1 MSEQKIPPVQKAPV
15 QKAPVQA
22 ETGQAPNQPA
32 PNPPA
37 SSQSLFAQ
45 PVAGHHSRV
54 AVSAPGG
61 VPAGADGES
70 TRFPRPLT
78 FGRPIP
84 PNQPP
89 QSQASMGQPTMGQ
102 PMSGQPTPPLPAGAR
117 PAGPAATAAAPE
129 DVSGARFEGETA
141 GSTPF
146 AAITPAKVPAHEAIQ
161 GQPLQNKAM
170 QDKTGRKLPFLEKAI
185 DAALSL
191 GKSKRDKA
199 EGGSDGTGS
208 PGKPDS
214 DFRRI
219 ALTGYAIIIFT
230 FGVMGGWAALANID
244 AGVVAPGVISVESKR
259 QVVQHLEGGII
270 KEIKVRE
277 GQKVEEG
284 DLLFR
289 LEDTTALANRD
300 AVRNQVYA
308 GLALEA
314 RLVAERDD
322 APAIT
327 FPALLVDHPD
337 DPVVKRVIADETA
350 QFTDRRASITGQL
363 NIINGRVDQLK
374 AEIDGLD
381 RERKSAEQQLY
392 FINDE
397 LVGIRDLALKGLVPK
412 SRQSALEREKARLDG
427 VVGRNLADAAKA
439 QNNIGE
445 MNLQATQ
452 TRQKF
457 IEEVGAQL
465 LDIRQK
471 LGDMREKLN
480 VTEDVLR
487 RTEIRAP
494 RAGEAQNINQRIF
507 TVGAVVRPGDTLVEI
522 VPQDELVIEAR
533 VQVTDIDN
541 LRTETS
547 TEVRFPAFHS
557 RTTPLILGTLRNVS
571 RDRLVDEQTREP
583 YYLALISVADTDIPS
598 ELKGRL
604 RPGMP
609 AEIIF
614 NTGERT
620 VMSYLM
626 RPLTDAMSGAFRE
639 H

>member
-1 MSEQKIPPVQKAPV
+1 MTSQGA
-15 QKAPVQA
+15 AA
-22 ETGQAPNQPA
+22 TGQAA
-32 PNPPA
+32 G
-37 SSQSLFAQ
+37 AQ
-45 PVAGHHSRV
+45 PSGN
-54 AVSAPGG
+54 
-61 VPAGADGES
+61 
-70 TRFPRPLT
+70 RP
-78 FGRPIP
+78 
-84 PNQPP
+84 
-89 QSQASMGQPTMGQ
+89 
-102 PMSGQPTPPLPAGAR
+102 
-117 PAGPAATAAAPE
+117 
-129 DVSGARFEGETA
+129 SGAANPGSA
-141 GSTPF
+141 GVPF
-146 AAITPAKVPAHEAIQ
+146 AAITPISIPASQTIP
-161 GQPLQNKAM
+161 G
-170 QDKTGRKLPFLEKAI
+170 TGFAGPSGADTELTAAPGGAVEKSKLPFGLDKAI
-185 DAALSL
+185 AAAKATL
-191 GKSKRDKA
+191 G
-199 EGGSDGTGS
+199 GGGGPVSS
-208 PGKPDS
+208 NKPSS

-219 ALTGYAIIIFT
+219 AMTGYAIIIFT

-244 AGVVAPGVISVESKR
+244 AGVVAAGVISVESKR

-270 KEIKVRE
+270 KEIKIRE

-284 DLLFR
+284 ELLFR
-289 LEDTTALANRD
+289 IDDTTPQSNRD

-308 GLALEA
+308 GLAMEA

-322 APAIT
+322 APAVQ
-327 FPALLVDHPD
+327 FPAFLTDRPN
-337 DPVVKRVIADETA
+337 DPVVKRVVADETA
-350 QFTDRRASITGQL
+350 QFADRRASITGQL
-363 NIINGRVDQLK
+363 SILDGRVGQLN

-439 QNNIGE
+439 HNNIGE
-445 MNLQATQ
+445 MKLQGQ
-452 TRQKF
+452 QIKQKF
-457 IEEVGAQL
+457 MEEVGAQL

-471 LGDMREKLN
+471 MGDMRERLN
-480 VTEDVLR
+480 VAEDVLR

-494 RAGEAQNINQRIF
+494 RSGEAQNINSRVF
-507 TVGAVVRPGDTLVEI
+507 TIGAVIRPGDTLVEI
-522 VPQDELVIEAR
+522 VPKNDELVIEAR
-533 VQVTDIDN
+533 VQVTDIDS

-571 RDRLVDEQTREP
+571 RDRLVDEATHEP
-583 YYLALISVADTDIPS
+583 YYLALVAVSDTDVP
-598 ELKGRL
+598 EDLRGRL

-626 RPLTDAMSGAFRE
+626 RPLTDAMTGAFRE

>member
-1 MSEQKIPPVQKAPV
+1 MSDEKIPPVQKPP
-15 QKAPVQA
+15 QQTQ
-22 ETGQAPNQPA
+22 TGQANPQPVMSPPIA
-32 PNPPA
+32 QPGPAHASSAASSPATPPA
-37 SSQSLFAQ
+37 
-45 PVAGHHSRV
+45 
-54 AVSAPGG
+54 GG
-61 VPAGADGES
+61 VPADAAGDGA
-70 TRFPRPLT
+70 RFPRPVT
-78 FGRPIP
+78 F
-84 PNQPP
+84 
-89 QSQASMGQPTMGQ
+89 GQ
-102 PMSGQPTPPLPAGAR
+102 PMPTDR
-117 PAGPAATAAAPE
+117 PAPISQPAPSPTAA
-129 DVSGARFEGETA
+129 DGSETRAA
-141 GSTPF
+141 GGSVPF
-146 AAITPAKVPAHEAIQ
+146 AAITPVKVPAHEAI
-161 GQPLQNKAM
+161 GQKAIGHEAIGRESGRALAG
-170 QDKTGRKLPFLEKAI
+170 TGPEGASRKFLFLEKAI
-185 DAALSL
+185 DAALNL
-191 GKSKRDKA
+191 GRAKMDKDKTGNGA
-199 EGGSDGTGS
+199 GKAAGATGS

-219 ALTGYAIIIFT
+219 ALTGYAIIVFT

-277 GQKVEEG
+277 GQRVEEG

-322 APAIT
+322 APKIT
-327 FPALLVDHPD
+327 FPPLLADHPD

-350 QFTDRRASITGQL
+350 QFTDRRASITGQI

-445 MNLQATQ
+445 MDLQATQ

-457 IEEVGAQL
+457 QEEVGAQL
-465 LDIRQK
+465 LDVRQK

-494 RAGEAQNINQRIF
+494 RAGEAQNINPRVF

-522 VPQDELVIEAR
+522 VPQNDELVIEAR

-583 YYLALISVADTDIPS
+583 YYLALISVADTDIPA

>member
-1 MSEQKIPPVQKAPV
+1 MSQPGMSQP
-15 QKAPVQA
+15 
-22 ETGQAPNQPA
+22 GMNQPGMSRPA
-32 PNPPA
+32 PPLA
-37 SSQSLFAQ
+37 AGTAQ
-45 PVAGHHSRV
+45 PA
-54 AVSAPGG
+54 
-61 VPAGADGES
+61 
-70 TRFPRPLT
+70 
-78 FGRPIP
+78 
-84 PNQPP
+84 
-89 QSQASMGQPTMGQ
+89 AS
-102 PMSGQPTPPLPAGAR
+102 L
-117 PAGPAATAAAPE
+117 AAAAASEGGLARGPE
-129 DVSGARFEGETA
+129 TTGSETNGPGASGPV
-141 GSTPF
+141 PF
-146 AAITPAKVPAHEAIQ
+146 AAITPVKVPAHEAIQ
-161 GQPLQNKAM
+161 GNPGQGNPGQGNFGQGNFGQGNPGHGGAGALANAQPDKA
-170 QDKTGRKLPFLEKAI
+170 GRKLPFLEKAI

-191 GKSKRDKA
+191 GKSKRGTTNGDGA
-199 EGGSDGTGS
+199 PGNDGTGS

-219 ALTGYAIIIFT
+219 ALTGYAIIVFT
-230 FGVMGGWAALANID
+230 FGIMGGWAALANID
-244 AGVVAPGVISVESKR
+244 AGVVAPGLISVESKR

-277 GQKVEEG
+277 GQKVEVG

-308 GLALEA
+308 ALALEA

-322 APAIT
+322 APRIT

-337 DPVVKRVIADETA
+337 DPVVKRVIGDETA
-350 QFTDRRASITGQL
+350 QFNDRRASITGQI

-494 RAGEAQNINQRIF
+494 RGGEAQNINQRVF

-522 VPQDELVIEAR
+522 VPQDDELVIEAR

-583 YYLALISVADTDIPS
+583 YYLALISVADTDVPA

-626 RPLTDAMSGAFRE
+626 RPLTDAMTGAFRE